1 MSNPLAA
8 ACAQAVALDLVT
20 WPELHDM
27 YSELDAQVG
36 AAFDA
41 AVLEPKLTNREDMIA
56 RNSAPMAPTPAA
68 VAPVETPT
76 DDETTATKKKKK
88 KKKKPEVMRK
98 LMTRVV
104 AETLE
109 TKPASVYVGE
119 DVRHGG
125 YYLVTEGLAKKCVG
139 S

>member
-27 YSELDAQVG
+27 YSELDEQVG

-56 RNSAPMAPTPAA
+56 RNSAPMAPTPVA
-68 VAPVETPT
+68 VAPVETPK
-76 DDETTATKKKKK
+76 DEETTTTKKR
-88 KKKKPEVMRK
+88 KKKPEVMRK

-125 YYLVTEGLAKKCVG
+125 YYLVTEGLAKK
-139 S
+139 